1 MSQTL
6 LNRIQAPGPK
16 KILACDGGGILGLM
30 CVEILAQLECEL
42 RVALDKDN
50 KFVLADYFD
59 FVCGASTGAIIAAC
73 IASGMSMAKIRQL
86 FLDSGRQ
93 MFDKETVLRRLNDSG
108 YDEPFARLLRK
119 AFDDQLLESNPTLG
133 SPKLRSLLMMVLCN
147 HGTGSPWLV
156 SNNPWA
162 KYNDLSRRDCNLF
175 LPLWQLA
182 RASSAAPV
190 FFSPEVVTFAAGTPE
205 EYQFNFADGGTTIY
219 NNPAYLAF
227 QIATAAPYE
236 INWQTGEDK
245 LLIVS
250 VGSGSI
256 ANRVSEHPNAE
267 DSNSVHLADNLPIA
281 LMNAASVGW
290 DMVCRTLG
298 ACRHGGI
305 LDGEVGDML
314 QTTGQPNFTG
324 PKLFTYLRYDPA
336 LTRKDLNALGLREI
350 DPVRLQTLDSADC
363 MDDSQRVGIEYA
375 KTQIKPE
382 HFKGFV

>member
-1 MSQTL
+1 MSQIL

-16 KILACDGGGILGLM
+16 KILACDGGGISGM
-30 CVEILAQLECEL
+30 MVVEILARLECEL
-42 RVALDKDN
+42 RLKLGKDT

-59 FVCGASTGAIIAAC
+59 FVCGASTGAITAAC
-73 IASGMSMAKIRQL
+73 IASGMSVAKIRQL
-86 FLDSGRQ
+86 FLDCGQQ
-93 MFDKETVLRRLNDSG
+93 MFDKATLLRWLNDSG
-108 YDEPFARLLRK
+108 YDESLARQLRK

-133 SPKLRSLLMMVLCN
+133 SPKLRSLLMMVLRN
-147 HGTGSPWLV
+147 HGTGSPWPV

-182 RASSAAPV
+182 RASSAVPV
-190 FFSPEVVTFAAGTPE
+190 FFPPEVVTFAPGTPE
-205 EYQFNFADGGTTIY
+205 EYQFNFADGGSTVY

-227 QIATAAPYE
+227 QMATAAPYE

-256 ANRVSEHPNAE
+256 ANGVCKYPKAE
-267 DSNSVHLADNLPIA
+267 DSNSVHFADKLPIA
-281 LMNAASVGW
+281 LINAASVGW

-305 LDGEVGDML
+305 LDADVGDML

-350 DPVRLQTLDSADC
+350 DPARLQTLDSADY
-363 MDDSQRVGIEYA
+363 MGDSQRVGIEYA
-375 KTQIKPE
+375 KTHIKPE
-382 HFKGFV
+382 HFTGFD